1 MKIKEKA
8 VGSKVLGCFFGL
20 VVCSKN
26 AGARGVKKEEGRYF
40 GGGHIRARSA
50 THAPAAGPKLAAQA
64 SSSKIRRS
72 QIFYARNSVCFAHAG
87 DASAQKTMWRFGDE
101 TAELKGRRDP
111 LLPSVGGRILKKK
124 RPARRG
130 APSRGGARWWGA
142 VDSAVARSSE
152 ACAWRGGLGA
162 GMHAGRAR

>member
-1 MKIKEKA
+1 
-8 VGSKVLGCFFGL
+8 
-20 VVCSKN
+20 VVCSEN
-26 AGARGVKKEEGRYF
+26 AGARGVKKRGWRYS
-40 GGGHIRARSA
+40 GGGRIRARSA

-111 LLPSVGGRILKKK
+111 LLPSVGGRILK
-124 RPARRG
+124 RTHATALVFHR
-130 APSRGGARWWGA
+130 AGGG
-142 VDSAVARSSE
+142 
-152 ACAWRGGLGA
+152 
-162 GMHAGRAR
+162 GRARNLLASPTT